1 MARRWTQW
9 RETYGD
15 FTLERP
21 LSAAMKAFVAKM
33 NADDDLDLSEAET
46 VRDQDAGA
54 ALHPPRRVPS
64 HISYYLHR
72 HCGERWAA
80 LRRTNHG
87 PEENIMTTLSAWVIF
102 AEDYAGTRTAAAAE
116 ALRAAGYQAYRLP
129 PALAAQIEIAGDDFI
144 EARIEGDDDTES
156 LNAMWA
162 DVERVVAPFDAD
174 VDNVGPAAKEPF
186 DGLMS

>member
-54 ALHPPRRVPS
+54 ALHPPRRVQPYFLLSPS
-64 HISYYLHR
+64 
-72 HCGERWAA
+72 A
-80 LRRTNHG
+80 LRREVG
-87 PEENIMTTLSAWVIF
+87 RS
-102 AEDYAGTRTAAAAE
+102 
-116 ALRAAGYQAYRLP
+116 P
-129 PALAAQIEIAGDDFI
+129 PNQ
-144 EARIEGDDDTES
+144 
-156 LNAMWA
+156 
-162 DVERVVAPFDAD
+162 
-174 VDNVGPAAKEPF
+174 
-186 DGLMS
+186 